1 MIPDKN
7 AAKQL
12 SGTVLAYVGDAVVEV
27 MVRTELVSLGITD
40 TARFNEL
47 ALRFVTAKA
56 QSAAYA
62 AAEPYLTEEETE
74 ILKRGRNAA
83 ITHRPKNQTQ
93 SDYRRATGFEALM
106 GYLYLSGERE
116 RAREIFQKTY
126 ISVIDD
132 IKNKTL

>member
-7 AAKQL
+7 TVKQL
-12 SGTVLAYVGDAVVEV
+12 SGTVLAYVGDAVIEV

-56 QSAAYA
+56 QSGAYA
-62 AAEPYLTEEETE
+62 AAEPLLSEEEKE
-74 ILKRGRNAA
+74 IMKRGRNAA
-83 ITHRPKNQTQ
+83 ITHRPRNQTQ
-93 SDYRRATGFEALM
+93 SDYRRATGFEALI

-116 RAREIFQKTY
+116 RAADIFGKTY
-126 ISVIDD
+126 ISVIDE